1 MKTRKSILEIM
12 DIKVEGTD
20 YGKFTLGFSATD
32 GGNVTLPD
40 KSNALV
46 LNEDNMSSFAL
57 SDYVAQEDF
66 EKFCADILT
75 KLGFKDVE
83 DKAKIIADDA
93 YGTGS
98 SYEYDDFDEED
109 FKDDFD
115 EEDSDEDDFDFEE
128 FEDIEEDEEPATTTS
143 KDSSASSAGSGFSFN
158 EEDFKIDI
166 PEVEIPS
173 ININQ

>member
-1 MKTRKSILEIM
+1 M
-12 DIKVEGTD
+12 
-20 YGKFTLGFSATD
+20 
-32 GGNVTLPD
+32 
-40 KSNALV
+40 AL
-46 LNEDNMSSFAL
+46 LHLSSFTL

-83 DKAKIIADDA
+83 DKAKMMADGA

-109 FKDDFD
+109 FEDDFD
-115 EEDSDEDDFDFEE
+115 EEDFDEDDFEE

-143 KDSSASSAGSGFSFN
+143 NDSSASSSGSGFSFN